1 MSESTYIFTDTQFES
16 ELVRLQALEK
26 VYDRAIYLAT
36 VGAIAQKAKTQFDLI
51 LQSDFSRLKTNGA
64 RQNNLYR

>member
-26 VYDRAIYLAT
+26 VYDPASCDRLLAAGT
-36 VGAIAQKAKTQFDLI
+36 VSLQKI
-51 LQSDFSRLKTNGA
+51 LRLG
-64 RQNNLYR
+64 LFI